1 MFFKISVVYRYKYY
15 IFNILLYLF
24 VSVVGRRA
32 RVAFVA
38 ETSLCAW
45 RRLHLFSARVLLR
58 PSLNAQI
65 HFACGGARVYLRVCV
80 SVRYNTVRQ
89 AGRQTEQESKR
100 QRASEQE
107 SALYSLWFDSNLFE
121 AAAQHLC
128 LGNMSS
134 YCLATC
140 GFCLAAYSV
149 LPCPGIMLCVDL
161 TEQHS
166 QCCQGLATYSVLLRC
181 ITLATFV
188 AQPLHLENFYDP
200 LLRAGR

>member
-1 MFFKISVVYRYKYY
+1 MLFIDTSI

-24 VSVVGRRA
+24 FSVFVVVGRRA

-89 AGRQTEQESKR
+89 AGKPSKR
-100 QRASEQE
+100 ASGSVRASRRAHCTHFG
-107 SALYSLWFDSNLFE
+107 SIRTCSKPLRNIYV
-121 AAAQHLC
+121 
-128 LGNMSS
+128 
-134 YCLATC
+134 LATC
-140 GFCLAAYSV
+140 RVIGWQHVAYCPAAYSV

-200 LLRAGR
+200 VLRVGR

>member
-1 MFFKISVVYRYKYY
+1 MLFIDTSI

-24 VSVVGRRA
+24 VSVFVVVGRRA

-89 AGRQTEQESKR
+89 AGRQANRAREQ
-100 QRASEQE
+100 
-107 SALYSLWFDSNLFE
+107 
-121 AAAQHLC
+121 AAACERAGERTVLTLVRFELVRSRCATFMSWQHVELLIGNMWLIARQHTVCSLALASCCVLTWLSNIHSVAKAWQHTQCCFVVLLWQHL
-128 LGNMSS
+128 LRS
-134 YCLATC
+134 
-140 GFCLAAYSV
+140 
-149 LPCPGIMLCVDL
+149 LCTWRTFMTL
-161 TEQHS
+161 
-166 QCCQGLATYSVLLRC
+166 CCA
-181 ITLATFV
+181 
-188 AQPLHLENFYDP
+188 
-200 LLRAGR
+200 

>member
-1 MFFKISVVYRYKYY
+1 MFLKINVVYRYKYY

-24 VSVVGRRA
+24 LSVFVVVGRRA

-89 AGRQTEQESKR
+89 AGRQANRAREQ
-100 QRASEQE
+100 
-107 SALYSLWFDSNLFE
+107 
-121 AAAQHLC
+121 AAACERAGERTVLTLVRFELVRSRCATFMSWQHVEL
-128 LGNMSS
+128 LVGNMWLIARQHTVC
-134 YCLATC
+134 CLA
-140 GFCLAAYSV
+140 LASCCV
-149 LPCPGIMLCVDL
+149 L
-161 TEQHS
+161 T
-166 QCCQGLATYSVLLRC
+166 
-181 ITLATFV
+181 
-188 AQPLHLENFYDP
+188 
-200 LLRAGR
+200 

>member
-1 MFFKISVVYRYKYY
+1 MFLKINVVYRYKYY

-24 VSVVGRRA
+24 VSVAVVGRRA

-89 AGRQTEQESKR
+89 AGRQANRAREQ
-100 QRASEQE
+100 
-107 SALYSLWFDSNLFE
+107 
-121 AAAQHLC
+121 AAAC
-128 LGNMSS
+128 
-134 YCLATC
+134 
-140 GFCLAAYSV
+140 
-149 LPCPGIMLCVDL
+149 
-161 TEQHS
+161 E
-166 QCCQGLATYSVLLRC
+166 
-181 ITLATFV
+181 
-188 AQPLHLENFYDP
+188 
-200 LLRAGR
+200 RAGERTVITSVRFELVRSR